1 LARIVEFTAQSLIES
16 PGTLH
21 PCRKNDGSNE
31 RFIEKCGDMESEPE
45 EETPGTVEEP
55 VLSQSVIDAALD
67 AQLTINLTS
76 EFEEALKKYR
86 TVTLN
91 FKWKEFPEVKQ
102 YLKDE
107 MLQDTHI
114 LTWREKWVVERGGR
128 LTKKI

>member
-1 LARIVEFTAQSLIES
+1 
-16 PGTLH
+16 
-21 PCRKNDGSNE
+21 
-31 RFIEKCGDMESEPE
+31 MESEPE